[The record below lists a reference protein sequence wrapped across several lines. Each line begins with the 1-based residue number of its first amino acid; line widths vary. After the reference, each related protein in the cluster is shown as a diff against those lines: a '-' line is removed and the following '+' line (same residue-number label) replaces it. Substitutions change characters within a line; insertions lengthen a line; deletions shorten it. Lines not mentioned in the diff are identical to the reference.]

1 MKGVNV
7 MKPIKH
13 MRSKRGFYIGR
24 LAQEVGKRINHS
36 NLSSEFAGKP
46 GKGMK
51 WSLHQLIVLDGACQ
65 KGTKCIDPKASF
77 EQYRH
82 KL

>member
-1 MKGVNV
+1 

-24 LAQEVGKRINHS
+24 VAQEVGKRINSS

-46 GKGMK
+46 GKGTK
-51 WSLHQLIVLDGACQ
+51 WSLNQLIVLDGACQ
-65 KGTKCIDPKASF
+65 KGTKCIDPKASL
-77 EQYRH
+77 EKHRH